1 MKSLN
6 WRTSLV
12 FCVSFFAVFFAE
24 IAVNIACGPE
34 QDPYDYYVSYF
45 HNNVQGDDYTPF
57 AFNEMVNLYSDEE
70 VEDEGEI
77 NSQEWANYLNVKKED
92 VYQIMYNVDS
102 LTSVKLANLS
112 ARSYL
117 NLPDSLKQNSFV
129 QAMLKNESALKY
141 FLFAKSCE
149 PLAIANYDSWNPV
162 PRDSGAMEKKADQA
176 LTNGKAEKDQFL
188 KLRYAYQALRMQHY
202 AGYYGEAQ
210 TTYEQLIEPI
220 NSNSPV
226 KGWAMALYAGAVRYL
241 GNPNKGAYLFSKV
254 FASSPERRVQ
264 AYKNYFYTGASL
276 DATLKFARN
285 NGEKANILAIDA
297 FGNPSPDL
305 AGLEK
310 VYQNDPTSLIN
321 GALLTR
327 EVNKLEQRLIKE
339 SDLAK
344 NYYTNYAT
352 RWAEEN
358 KSQSDSIQNASLLHL
373 TKVRDFALKLARDK
387 KYPQPTL
394 GFITAAYL
402 SWLENKPAQALLYL
416 TEVRNDAQ
424 LTTRLADQSKIV
436 LLLCVA
442 TKIKQ
447 GVDFNEIGIL
457 PTLKWLDEK
466 RYAENKVRPEE
477 SYYDWGKSGD
487 RFTKTTRNFYQQ
499 LLAPA
504 YLKMGD
510 TARAALAMYKGDLK
524 YSSLKSKAFT
534 DNMSYQTLIFW
545 QNNLSPKT
553 MLALTDLKQNPKSDR
568 LDGLLSDG
576 LNKLNNDDFNELFGT
591 TYLRTHEYAKALAC
605 FNKLSVKY
613 NYFTPTDWYSNK
625 ENQKTYANPFIERV
639 NDYPKKYGNKAP
651 GVNKKIFAQEML
663 RLQRL
668 TIADKANAA
677 QYYYKMANAVYQTGY
692 YGNAWFLTSYDWSSY
707 EVYDPPKF
715 DYDADYKLATQA
727 KLWYLKARALTKDIN
742 LKAKCTFMLAK
753 CEQKKI
759 VNQYYG
765 NLNWYDDDYKER
777 NRKFLNV
784 NYNNPYFKEMKAK
797 YATVP
802 YYKIAVGECSYY
814 REFLRISR

>member
-1 MKSLN
+1 MKSIN
-6 WRTSLV
+6 WKKSLL
-12 FCVSFFAVFFAE
+12 FCISFNVAFFAE

-77 NSQEWANYLNVKKED
+77 NSEEWAKYLSVKKGD
-92 VYQIMYNVDS
+92 VYQVMYKADS
-102 LTSVKLANLS
+102 VTSIKLARLS
-112 ARSYL
+112 AKSYN

-129 QAMLKNESALKY
+129 QSLLTNESALKY

-149 PLAIANYDSWNPV
+149 PLAMANYDSWNPV
-162 PRDSGAMEKKADQA
+162 PRDSGLMEKKADEA
-176 LTNGKAEKDQFL
+176 IANAKAEKDQFL

-202 AGYYGEAQ
+202 AGYYGETE
-210 TTYEQLIEPI
+210 TTYQQLIEPLK
-220 NSNSPV
+220 SNSAV
-226 KGWAMALYAGAVRYL
+226 KGWAMAIYAGAVRYL
-241 GNPNKGAYLFSKV
+241 GNADKGAYLFSKV
-254 FASSPERRVQ
+254 FASNPERRVL
-264 AYKNYFYTGASL
+264 AYKNYLYTGSSL
-276 DATLKFARN
+276 DATLKFVKN
-285 NGEKANILAIDA
+285 NNEKASILGINA
-297 FGNPSPDL
+297 FHNPSPDL

-310 VYQNDPTSLIN
+310 VYENDPTSLIT

-344 NYYTNYAT
+344 NYYTNYAA

-358 KSQSDSIQNASLLHL
+358 KSKEDSIRNASLIQL
-373 TKVRDFALKLARDK
+373 TKVREFSLKLARDK
-387 KYPQPTL
+387 KYPQPAL

-402 SWLENKPAQALLYL
+402 SWLENKPAQALVYL
-416 TEVRNDAQ
+416 GEVKNDAQ
-424 LTTRLADQSKIV
+424 LTERLKDQSRIV
-436 LLLCVA
+436 QLLCIA
-442 TKIKQ
+442 TKINN
-447 GVDFNEIGIL
+447 GVDFNEIEIL

-477 SYYDWGKSGD
+477 TYYDWGKSGD

-510 TARAALAMYKGDLK
+510 TAKAALAMFKGDLK
-524 YSSLKSKAFT
+524 YRTTKGKAFA
-534 DNMSYQTLIFW
+534 DNMSYQTLNFW

-553 MLALTDLKQNPKSDR
+553 MLALANLKLDPKMDK
-568 LDGLLSDG
+568 LDGLLSSG

-591 TYLRTHEYAKALAC
+591 AYLRTHEYAKALAY
-605 FNKLSVKY
+605 FNKVSVKY
-613 NYFTPTDWYSNK
+613 AYFTPTDWYSSK

-663 RLQRL
+663 RLQKL
-668 TIADKANAA
+668 TITDKANAA

-715 DYDADYKLATQA
+715 SYDADYKLATQA

-797 YATVP
+797 YATAP

-814 REFLRISR
+814 REFLKGR